1 MLDKNN
7 PCVSN
12 LAQCGLTLE
21 KLEKL
26 SVKSNLG
33 VSFAEDLGRF
43 SKEELLIVK
52 RIIHTTADFEY
63 KNLVEISKDAIE
75 ASKKVFKKS
84 FTIYTDT
91 NMALSG
97 INKIA
102 LSKLNGKAICYVN
115 LDEVHKVAKEKGIT
129 RSMAALEKACEDNV
143 DIFVFGNAPTALFK
157 LKELIKSGKA
167 NPSLIIAVPV
177 GFVGAAESKENLD
190 ELNVPYIRVKGRKG
204 GSTVAAA
211 IVNALMYNVVER

>member
-1 MLDKNN
+1 MMDYIKNPMEIEN
-7 PCVSN
+7 ASMRIIESEI
-12 LAQCGLTLE
+12 GE
-21 KLEKL
+21 H
-26 SVKSNLG
+26 S
-33 VSFAEDLGRF
+33 F

-52 RIIHTTADFEY
+52 RIIHKTADFEY

-211 IVNALMYNVVER
+211 IVNALMYNVYER